1 MIIII
6 PHAVILSEAKDLPP
20 DSVTGRSFAS
30 LRMTARTFSINQ
42 ARCRL
47 MKTIPIRAR
56 DAAFQK
62 FEVLKTN
69 RNKRHRYGEFFVEGV
84 RNLNEAVRNGWAVR
98 SFLYARDEALSNWAK
113 DMLRDVRTDT
123 NYELPKALM
132 DELSGKD
139 ETSELLAVVA
149 MRDELDA
156 SRLMGKQNPV
166 FALFDRPS
174 NKGNLGTLI
183 RSCDALGVSGL
194 IITGHA
200 VDIYEP
206 DVVSSSMGSFF
217 GVPFVRLSDNQDI
230 DRLIAQLKAEYP
242 GLKVVGTTAHRQVN
256 LFDVDM
262 TGPVLLMV
270 GNETDG
276 LNRHLVETAD
286 VMATIPMSPAGSA
299 SSFNV
304 SCAATVMFYEAVRQ
318 RATL

>member
-1 MIIII
+1 
-6 PHAVILSEAKDLPP
+6 
-20 DSVTGRSFAS
+20 
-30 LRMTARTFSINQ
+30 
-42 ARCRL
+42 
-47 MKTIPIRAR
+47 MKTIPIRAK

-84 RNLNEAVRNGWAVR
+84 RNLNEAVRNGWSVR
-98 SFLYARDEALSNWAK
+98 SLLYAPEAALSAWAK
-113 DMLRDVRTDT
+113 DMLRDVRTDV
-123 NYELPKALM
+123 NYALPKALM
-132 DELSGKD
+132 DELSGKED
-139 ETSELLAVVA
+139 TSELLAVVA
-149 MRDELDA
+149 MRDDLDA
-156 SRLMGKQNPV
+156 SRLMGLDNPV

-217 GVPFVRLSDNQDI
+217 SVPFVRLSDNQDI
-230 DRLIAQLKAEYP
+230 DGLIGRLREAYD

-262 TGPVLLMV
+262 RGPVLLMV
-270 GNETDG
+270 GNETEG
-276 LNRHLVETAD
+276 LNRHLVEAAD
-286 VMATIPMSPAGSA
+286 VMATIPMSETGSA

-318 RATL
+318 RMT